1 MTKKRFTKSSKFS
14 SRESCSNAGSFAT
27 IYQEVNISP
36 IVKQIIKA
44 YLRTL
49 IKLTMKIRLPLLLC
63 ISVLSLL
70 VTSSCVSR
78 KKMAYF
84 QNMEE
89 LDAAIDASQTS
100 LEIQPNDLLTITVSA
115 ANIEAVQPFNLPVTS
130 APRIGDPGSV
140 SGNMQLQSY
149 LVDSDGN
156 IEFPVLGTV
165 HVAGLTRQQ
174 LVEKLK
180 EMISKYVQNPIVNIK
195 IINFQ
200 VTVLGEVAR
209 PGTFTV
215 PDERISLSKAL
226 GLAGDLTIYGR
237 RDNVL
242 IIRETGD
249 KEQYAYVDLTD
260 SDLLNSPYYY
270 LHQNDVVIVEPNS
283 AQMQGASYNRN
294 ASVYISIASVLISL
308 IVVIAR

>member
-1 MTKKRFTKSSKFS
+1 MNF
-14 SRESCSNAGSFAT
+14 
-27 IYQEVNISP
+27 
-36 IVKQIIKA
+36 
-44 YLRTL
+44 
-49 IKLTMKIRLPLLLC
+49 RLPLPLFVGILA
-63 ISVLSLL
+63 LL
-70 VTSSCVSR
+70 VASSCVSR
-78 KKMAYF
+78 KEIAYF
-84 QNMEE
+84 QNMSE
-89 LDAAIDASQTS
+89 LDAAIDASKTN

-130 APRIGDPGSV
+130 APSLAGGMTGRV
-140 SGNMQLQSY
+140 ELQSY

-165 HVAGLTRQQ
+165 HVGGLTRQQ
-174 LVEKLK
+174 LTEKLK
-180 EMISKYVQNPIVNIK
+180 NEISRYVQNPIVNIK

-200 VTVLGEVAR
+200 VTVLGEVNR

-242 IIRETGD
+242 IIRETGE

-260 SDLLNSPYYY
+260 SELLNSPYYY
-270 LHQNDVVIVEPNS
+270 LQQNDVVYVEPNS

>member
-1 MTKKRFTKSSKFS
+1 
-14 SRESCSNAGSFAT
+14 
-27 IYQEVNISP
+27 
-36 IVKQIIKA
+36 
-44 YLRTL
+44 
-49 IKLTMKIRLPLLLC
+49 
-63 ISVLSLL
+63 
-70 VTSSCVSR
+70 
-78 KKMAYF
+78 MAYF

-89 LDAAIDASQTS
+89 LKSAVDESKTE

-130 APRIGDPGSV
+130 APRVGEPGSV

-174 LVEKLK
+174 LTEKLK
-180 EMISKYVQNPIVNIK
+180 KQIAAYVQDPIVNIK
-195 IINFQ
+195 LINFQ
-200 VTVLGEVAR
+200 VTVLGEVNR
-209 PGTFTV
+209 PGTYTV
-215 PDERISLSKAL
+215 PDERLSLTKAL

-237 RDNVL
+237 RDNVMIL
-242 IIRETGD
+242 RETGD
-249 KEQYAYVDLTD
+249 TKEYKYVDLTQ
-260 SDLLNSPYYY
+260 SDFLTSPYYY
-270 LHQNDVVIVEPNS
+270 LQQNDVVYVEPNS

-308 IVVIAR
+308 IIVIIR

>member
-1 MTKKRFTKSSKFS
+1 M
-14 SRESCSNAGSFAT
+14 N
-27 IYQEVNISP
+27 
-36 IVKQIIKA
+36 
-44 YLRTL
+44 
-49 IKLTMKIRLPLLLC
+49 IRLPLPFLIGILA
-63 ISVLSLL
+63 IIL
-70 VTSSCVSR
+70 TSSCVSR
-78 KKMAYF
+78 KEMVYF
-84 QNMEE
+84 QNMPE
-89 LDAAIDASQTS
+89 LQSSIDASKTN
-100 LEIQPNDLLTITVSA
+100 LKIQPNDLLTITVSA

-130 APRIGDPGSV
+130 APRLGSEGV

-165 HVAGLTRQQ
+165 EVAGFTRQQ

-180 EMISKYVQNPIVNIK
+180 TEVSRYVQNPIVNIK

-200 VTVLGEVAR
+200 VTILGEVNR

-237 RDNVL
+237 RDNVMIL
-242 IIRETGD
+242 RETGD
-249 KEQYAYVDLTD
+249 SKEYKYIDLTK
-260 SDLLNSPYYY
+260 SDFLNSEYYY
-270 LHQNDVVIVEPNS
+270 LQQNDVVYVEPNS

-308 IVVIAR
+308 IIVIIR

>member
-1 MTKKRFTKSSKFS
+1 MDELQS
-14 SRESCSNAGSFAT
+14 
-27 IYQEVNISP
+27 
-36 IVKQIIKA
+36 
-44 YLRTL
+44 
-49 IKLTMKIRLPLLLC
+49 
-63 ISVLSLL
+63 
-70 VTSSCVSR
+70 
-78 KKMAYF
+78 
-84 QNMEE
+84 E
-89 LDAAIDASQTS
+89 LDAAKTN
-100 LEIQPNDLLTITVSA
+100 LKIQPNDLLTITVSA

-130 APRIGDPGSV
+130 APRVGEPGSV
-140 SGNMQLQSY
+140 GGNMQLQTY

-165 HVAGLTRQQ
+165 HVSGLTRQE

-180 EMISKYVQNPIVNIK
+180 QEISKYVQNPIVNIK

-200 VTVLGEVAR
+200 VTVLGEVNR

-215 PDERISLSKAL
+215 PDERLSLSKAL

-237 RDNVL
+237 RDNVMIL
-242 IIRETGD
+242 REIGD
-249 KEQYAYVDLTD
+249 TKEYSYVDLTQ
-260 SDLLNSPYYY
+260 SDFLNSPYYY
-270 LHQNDVVIVEPNS
+270 LQQNDVVYVEPNS

>member
-1 MTKKRFTKSSKFS
+1 MKF
-14 SRESCSNAGSFAT
+14 R
-27 IYQEVNISP
+27 I
-36 IVKQIIKA
+36 
-44 YLRTL
+44 
-49 IKLTMKIRLPLLLC
+49 PLLLATA
-63 ISVLSLL
+63 VLSLL
-70 VTSSCVSR
+70 LTGSCVSR

-84 QNMEE
+84 QNMEQ
-89 LDAAIDASQTS
+89 LDTAIDASRTN
-100 LEIQPNDLLTITVSA
+100 LVIQPNDLLTITVSA

-130 APRIGDPGSV
+130 APRVGDMATV

-165 HVAGLTRQQ
+165 QVAGLTRQE

-180 EMISKYVQNPIVNIK
+180 DEISRYVQNPIVNIK

-200 VTVLGEVAR
+200 VTVLGEVNR

-226 GLAGDLTIYGR
+226 GLAGDLSIYGR

-260 SDLLNSPYYY
+260 SNLLNSPFYY
-270 LHQNDVVIVEPNS
+270 LHQNDVVIVEPNQ
-283 AQMQGASYNRN
+283 AQLQGASYNRN
-294 ASVYISIASVLISL
+294 ASVYISIASVLVSL
-308 IVVIAR
+308 IVLIAR

>member
-1 MTKKRFTKSSKFS
+1 MKFL
-14 SRESCSNAGSFAT
+14 N
-27 IYQEVNISP
+27 
-36 IVKQIIKA
+36 
-44 YLRTL
+44 
-49 IKLTMKIRLPLLLC
+49 LPRILLSLSVLLL
-63 ISVLSLL
+63 LG
-70 VTSSCVSR
+70 SCVSR
-78 KKMAYF
+78 KKIAYF

-89 LDAAIDASQTS
+89 LKTDTENAKAQ

-115 ANIEAVQPFNLPVTS
+115 ANLEAVQPFNLPVTS
-130 APRIGDPGSV
+130 APRVGEPGSV
-140 SGNMQLQSY
+140 SGNMQLQTY

-165 HVAGLTRQQ
+165 HVAGLTRQE
-174 LVEKLK
+174 LVDKLK
-180 EMISKYVQNPIVNIK
+180 KQISQYVQNPIVNIK

-200 VTVLGEVAR
+200 VTVLGEVQQ

-215 PDERISLSKAL
+215 PDERLSLTQAL

-242 IIRETGD
+242 IVRETGD
-249 KEQYAYVDLTD
+249 TKKYKYVDLTQ
-260 SDLLNSPYYY
+260 SDFLNSPFYY
-270 LHQNDVVIVEPNS
+270 LQQNDVVYVEPNS

>member
-1 MTKKRFTKSSKFS
+1 
-14 SRESCSNAGSFAT
+14 
-27 IYQEVNISP
+27 
-36 IVKQIIKA
+36 
-44 YLRTL
+44 
-49 IKLTMKIRLPLLLC
+49 MKNNLPLPLIGFL
-63 ISVLSLL
+63 LSLL

-78 KKMAYF
+78 KEMAYF

-89 LDAAIDASQTS
+89 LDSAIDASKTS

-130 APRIGDPGSV
+130 APSLAGGM
-140 SGNMQLQSY
+140 SGRVELQTY

-200 VTVLGEVAR
+200 VTVLGEVTR

-249 KEQYAYVDLTD
+249 EEQYAYVDLTD

-283 AQMQGASYNRN
+283 AQLQGASYNRN

>member
-1 MTKKRFTKSSKFS
+1 MKTRST
-14 SRESCSNAGSFAT
+14 
-27 IYQEVNISP
+27 SP
-36 IVKQIIKA
+36 I
-44 YLRTL
+44 
-49 IKLTMKIRLPLLLC
+49 LLG
-63 ISVLSLL
+63 ILSLL
-70 VTSSCVSR
+70 LMGSCVSR

-89 LDAAIDASQTS
+89 LKSAVDESKTE

-130 APRIGDPGSV
+130 APRVGEPGSV

-174 LVEKLK
+174 LTEKLK
-180 EMISKYVQNPIVNIK
+180 KQIAAYVQDPIVNIK
-195 IINFQ
+195 LINFQ
-200 VTVLGEVAR
+200 VTVLGEVNR
-209 PGTFTV
+209 PGTYTV
-215 PDERISLSKAL
+215 PDERLSLTKAL

-237 RDNVL
+237 RDNVMIL
-242 IIRETGD
+242 RETGD
-249 KEQYAYVDLTD
+249 TKEYKYVDLTQ
-260 SDLLNSPYYY
+260 SDFLTSPYYY
-270 LHQNDVVIVEPNS
+270 LQQNDVVYVEPNS

-308 IVVIAR
+308 IIVIIR